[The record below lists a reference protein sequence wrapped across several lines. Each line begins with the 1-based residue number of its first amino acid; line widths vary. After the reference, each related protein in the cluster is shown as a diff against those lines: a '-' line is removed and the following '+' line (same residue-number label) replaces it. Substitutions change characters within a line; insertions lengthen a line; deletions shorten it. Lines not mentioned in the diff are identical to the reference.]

1 MKVIIIF
8 ILSLLSLFLS
18 FNTGRIFF
26 LGNISLRPI
35 ILLLYFVTLYWNS
48 VYALFMGF
56 FIGFLYETSFP
67 VFTGTFPLIFTSFVF
82 ILKAI
87 ERKVFKL
94 RYNSLF
100 LLFCALLFVGILQ
113 VVIEVDRVEPIFYIV
128 FTRLI
133 PEAIFN
139 TAVGFVILYFIK
151 RCKR

>member
-1 MKVIIIF
+1 
-8 ILSLLSLFLS
+8 
-18 FNTGRIFF
+18 
-26 LGNISLRPI
+26 
-35 ILLLYFVTLYWNS
+35 
-48 VYALFMGF
+48 
-56 FIGFLYETSFP
+56 
-67 VFTGTFPLIFTSFVF
+67 
-82 ILKAI
+82 LKAI